1 MLNLREIR
9 LRRGPEPL
17 VENVTLSIFRGE
29 KVGLVGRNGAGK
41 STLLALI
48 RGELAPDA
56 GEFDCPGNLAFASV
70 LQELPHSQRPVIEH
84 VIDGDEALRDIETRL
99 EASYLTDDGNLQ
111 AMLLAEYEHAG
122 GYSARARAASLLDG
136 LGFDAAAIDRPI
148 SEFSGGLRMRANLA
162 RALMCRSDVLLLDEP
177 TNHLDLDAVLWLE
190 NWLRAYQGTL
200 LLVSHDREFLDAVVG
215 RILHI
220 TDRKVYSY
228 AGNYSRF
235 EEQSAAAAAQQRAA
249 NEKVRREAEHVRSF
263 VERFRAKASKARQ
276 AQSRLKWLERL
287 PQIVELHSE
296 HTFEWQFATPRKVPR
311 PLVVLDEVDAGYGER
326 VVVGGVKLSLG
337 PEARL
342 GILGR
347 NGAGKSTLMRLI
359 AGQTE
364 PLGGTR
370 TASPDLE
377 IGFFAQLEVD
387 QLDRDSTAILELTRR
402 GGGEVARWSEQQKRD
417 HLGQFGFR
425 GDRVFEPVARFS
437 GGERAR
443 LSLSI
448 LVARRPNLLLL
459 DEPTNHLDFETR
471 EALLLALQ
479 EFAGAVLIVSHDRAL
494 LRGVCD
500 EFLLIGDGHAQP
512 FDGDLE
518 DYAAWLGKR
527 RPGAAAAQAS
537 AAAGGPG
544 AGTTG
549 GGQRGR
555 NRSGGRDRSN
565 QSRGRN
571 SGPSEDRGEAAAA
584 RTQLSPLRRELAQLE
599 TRLATLAGERAAL
612 EARLADPAVY
622 HGPEHRDLSSRHA
635 ALQTETAQLENR
647 WIECGERLEALL
659 VTDAQAGKAMR

>member
-1 MLNLREIR
+1 MINLREIR

-29 KVGLVGRNGAGK
+29 KVGIVGRNGAGK
-41 STLLALI
+41 STLMALV

-56 GEFDCPGNLAFASV
+56 GTFDCPGNLAFASV
-70 LQELPHSQRPVIEH
+70 LQELPHSERPVVEH
-84 VIDGDEALRDIETRL
+84 VIDGDEALRKIEADL
-99 EASYLTDDGNLQ
+99 EASYLTDDGLKQ
-111 AMLLAEYEHAG
+111 ATLLGEYDHAG
-122 GYSARARAASLLDG
+122 GYTARARAAALLDG
-136 LGFDAAAIDRPI
+136 LGFEAGAIDRPI

-190 NWLRAYQGTL
+190 GWLRAYQGTL
-200 LLVSHDREFLDAVVG
+200 LLISHDREFLDAVVG

-220 TDRKVYSY
+220 TDRKVFTYT
-228 AGNYSRF
+228 GNYSKF
-235 EEQSAAAAAQQRAA
+235 EEQSAAAAQQQRAA
-249 NEKVRREAEHVRSF
+249 NEKIRREAAHVRSF
-263 VERFRAKASKARQ
+263 VERFRAQATKARQ

-287 PQIVELHSE
+287 PAIVELHTE
-296 HTFEWQFATPRKVPR
+296 HTYEWQFAQPRKVPR
-311 PLVVLDEVDAGYGER
+311 PLVVLDDVDAGYGER

-347 NGAGKSTLMRLI
+347 NGAGKSTLMRVI
-359 AGQTE
+359 AGEAE

-377 IGFFAQLEVD
+377 VGFFAQLEVD
-387 QLDRDSTAILELTRR
+387 QLDKDSTALLELTRR
-402 GGGEVARWSEQQKRD
+402 GGPEVARWSEQVKRD
-417 HLGQFGFR
+417 HLGQFGFK

-471 EALLLALQ
+471 ESLLLALQ
-479 EFAGAVLIVSHDRAL
+479 DFAGAVIIVSHDRSL

-500 EFLLIGDGHAQP
+500 EFLLVGDGAAHE

-527 RPGAAAAQAS
+527 RAGVSQKTAVPGAVED
-537 AAAGGPG
+537 
-544 AGTTG
+544 
-549 GGQRGR
+549 GGQRGGR
-555 NRSGGRDRSN
+555 NRDRERGRD
-565 QSRGRN
+565 G
-571 SGPSEDRGEAAAA
+571 AA
-584 RTQLSPLRRELAQLE
+584 RGGEGSEGAGRAPAEAGNRGAKGETSAQRSLRRELE
-599 TRLATLAGERAAL
+599 KL
-612 EARLADPAVY
+612 EARLAELSRERETLEARLAEPAAY
-622 HGPEHRDLSSRHA
+622 AAADGHRSLGARHA
-635 ALQTETAQLENR
+635 ALLAEIDQVEARWLELGETLE
-647 WIECGERLEALL
+647 G
-659 VTDAQAGKAMR
+659 G